1 MRGAAWPRLALEES
15 LKAIAPCFAAAIA
28 KLWCSFPKAYPSRL
42 SLVDQGCVMH
52 YYPWRITIIIRLR
65 GLMEAA
71 ASPVRDLIAW
81 VAIWGLRR

>member
-15 LKAIAPCFAAAIA
+15 LKAIAPCFAAAIV
-28 KLWCSFPKAYPSRL
+28 KLWCSFPKAYPSGL
-42 SLVDQGCVMH
+42 SLADQGWVMH
-52 YYPWRITIIIRLR
+52 HFPRWITIIIRLR

-71 ASPVRDLIAW
+71 ASPVRDLIAG